1 MLNKFILGMI
11 SRKSGWVD
19 NSFSTNADWDTTW
32 YKKNIIYW
40 RSSIVRVR
48 GWQYFTI
55 FNKNW
60 KVIPTVPK
68 IQFTALVALENFEML
83 QLLRKCKFYALN
95 GGKLNL

>member
-11 SRKSGWVD
+11 SCKSGWID
-19 NSFSTNADWDTTW
+19 NWFSTNADWATTW

-48 GWQYFTI
+48 GWQYSTI

-60 KVIPTVPK
+60 KVIPTVLK
-68 IQFTALVALENFEML
+68 DTIHSIGSIRKLWNVTVIEEM
-83 QLLRKCKFYALN
+83 
-95 GGKLNL
+95 

>member
-40 RSSIVRVR
+40 RSSIVRVG

-60 KVIPTVPK
+60 KVIPTVLK
-68 IQFTALVALENFEML
+68 DTIYSIGSIRKLWNVTVIKEM
-83 QLLRKCKFYALN
+83 
-95 GGKLNL
+95 